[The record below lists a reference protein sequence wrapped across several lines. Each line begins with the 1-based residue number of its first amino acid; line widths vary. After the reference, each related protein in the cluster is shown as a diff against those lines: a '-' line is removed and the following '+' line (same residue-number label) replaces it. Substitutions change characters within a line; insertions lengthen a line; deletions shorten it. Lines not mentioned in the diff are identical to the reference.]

1 MSMSQK
7 LFVRISANA
16 DDLTRAFRRGGEEVG
31 RFTDK
36 LRQSGKQSYFGRL
49 IGDLKQVRQESRAAW
64 QQMSALEKT
73 QHRMRQVG
81 AAVTGTAAAAWV
93 LKEPAKREMDFD
105 LRLRHM
111 ANTAYAGKS
120 LNERRDGVETLRA
133 ATINAVRRY
142 GGSLDESAGALDT
155 IIASGVLDAEKAT
168 KALPEIQKYATA
180 FNAQTEEMAAIAIS
194 GVQNMGITSDN
205 IGKMFEMAGKG
216 GQEGGFELS
225 QMARW
230 LPEQTSAAK
239 AAGLSGEK
247 GFARLVAM
255 NQASRYTAGT
265 ADEAGNNVVNLLTK
279 MKSQDTIGALKKKFD
294 VDLTREYQKGLLTGK
309 DTSQVFVETIS
320 SIVNRDDQFRK
331 AMQMANK
338 ARETGDQSAETWANI
353 ANVVEGSSIGQII
366 NDRQASAALAGIMGK
381 QDYVES
387 VYQKAMAAQGIGDD
401 NFSLISESNSFK
413 AKQFS
418 NEKDIKTQ
426 EAFEPFNNA
435 LGTAAEKL
443 VQFSQAF
450 PTTSTAITGGGW
462 LATAAAAAGLG
473 GGLFMKGMPA
483 VGGGAIKAGASAAGG
498 AVSSAASATSGM
510 LMNVLSK
517 VFTKAG
523 GFGAAML
530 FHSEGLNKGENDK
543 VWQMHAA
550 NAKARGMDPK
560 QYLTGGQPDVAKQTG
575 EAINRA
581 GDAAA
586 LSLKTVG
593 EVMGNNNQAISQA
606 LIAQVGQT
614 KIQGNIAINVSAA
627 AGLLVQTAA
636 SGNENT
642 RLNLGAAGVGGK

>member
-81 AAVTGTAAAAWV
+81 AAVTSTAAAAWV
-93 LKEPAKREMDFD
+93 LKEPAKRQMDYD

-111 ANTAYAGKS
+111 SNTAYAGES
-120 LNERRDGVETLRA
+120 LEKRRAGVETLRQ
-133 ATINAVRRY
+133 ATTDAVRRY
-142 GGSLDESAGALDT
+142 GGNLDDAASALDT
-155 IIASGVLDAEKAT
+155 IVASGILKADKAT

-180 FNAQTEEMAAIAIS
+180 FDAQTQDLAAIAIS
-194 GVQNMGITSDN
+194 GVQNMQISPDN
-205 IGKMFEMAGKG
+205 IGKMYEMAGKA
-216 GQEGGFELS
+216 GQEGGFELKD
-225 QMARW
+225 MARW
-230 LPEQTSAAK
+230 LPTQTAAAK
-239 AAGLSGEK
+239 GMSGEK

-255 NQASRYTAGT
+255 NQAARFTAGS

-279 MKSQDTIGALKKKFD
+279 MNSNDTIGALKKKFD
-294 VDLTREYQKGLLTGK
+294 IDLNVEYEKGMREGK
-309 DTSQVFVETIS
+309 DTSQVFVDTIS
-320 SIVNRDDQFRK
+320 SIVNRDPQFKK
-331 AMQMANK
+331 AMQMAQTADAN
-338 ARETGDQSAETWANI
+338 GDKSAETWANI
-353 ANVVEGSSIGQII
+353 ANVVEGSAIGQIV
-366 NDRQASAALAGIMGK
+366 NDRQASAALTGIMGK
-381 QDYVES
+381 QDYVEK
-387 VYQKAMAAQGIGDD
+387 VYKNSLDANGIGDD
-401 NFSLISESNSFK
+401 NFALVSESNSFK
-413 AKQFS
+413 AQQFT

-426 EAFEPFNNA
+426 QAFEPFNNA
-435 LGTAAEKL
+435 LGTAAEK
-443 VQFSQAF
+443 VVAFSQAF
-450 PTTSTAITGGGW
+450 PETSTAITGAGW
-462 LATAAAAAGLG
+462 AATALGAAGLG
-473 GGLFMKGMPA
+473 GGLFLKGFPGL
-483 VGGGAIKAGASAAGG
+483 GGGAAGTGG
-498 AVSSAASATSGM
+498 LGATTSGIASSASGW
-510 LMNVLSK
+510 LMNILSK

-523 GFGAAML
+523 GFGAGLL
-530 FHSEGLNKGENDK
+530 FHSEGLNTGENDK
-543 VWQMHAA
+543 VWQMHIE
-550 NAKARGMDPK
+550 NAKTRGMDPK
-560 QYLTGGQPDVAKQTG
+560 QYLTGGQSDVMTQTG

-642 RLNLGAAGVGGK
+642 KLNLGPAGVGGK